1 MEAGIVGLP
10 NVGKSTL
17 FNALTKAGAL
27 AANYPFATI
36 EPNVG
41 VVPIPDARLEIIQSF
56 IKTQKVIPAMLRL
69 VDIAGIV
76 RGASTGAGLGNK
88 FLSHIREVDAI
99 VQVVRCFEKAPG
111 GEDVTHVDGNVDPIR
126 DMDTINA
133 ELILADLQTVEN
145 SLAKAERAAKS
156 QNKEDVARFEVL
168 KKVKPLLDDARPIRG
183 LKFDDPEQQKALR
196 GLGMIS
202 AKPMLYVANVPDSDP
217 HGRGSLATKTREYV
231 KAHGGDP
238 ERDVVP
244 VCARIESELSELSD
258 ADRLEMLQSLGMDE
272 PALNALARAAYHLLG
287 LQSYYTAGEKEVRA
301 WTVPVGATAPQ
312 AAGVIHTDFERGFI
326 RAEIYS
332 VKDLEEFKSEKAI
345 KDGGRMRIEG
355 KGYVM
360 QDADVC
366 HFLFN
371 V

>member
-41 VVPIPDARLEIIQSF
+41 VVPIPDPRLEVIRTHIES
-56 IKTQKVIPAMLRL
+56 QKIIPAMLRL

-111 GEDVTHVDGNVDPIR
+111 GEDVTHVDGSVDPIR
-126 DMDTINA
+126 DMETINA

-145 SLAKAERAAKS
+145 SYTKAERAAKS
-156 QNKEDVARFEVL
+156 QNKEDIAKFEVL
-168 KKVKPLLDDARPIRG
+168 KKVKPILESGKPIRG
-183 LKFDDPEQQKALR
+183 LKLDDPEQAKALK

-202 AKPMLYVANVPDSDP
+202 AKPMLYVANVNDDDP
-217 HGRGSLATKTREYV
+217 HGTGPLAMKVRDYV
-231 KAHGGDP
+231 KSHGGDP
-238 ERDVVP
+238 QQDVVP

-258 ADRLEMLQSLGMDE
+258 ADRLEMLKSLGMDE

-287 LQSYYTAGEKEVRA
+287 LQSYYTAGPKEIRA
-301 WTVPVGATAPQ
+301 WTIPQGATAPQ

-326 RAEIYS
+326 RAEVYCVS
-332 VKDLEEFKSEKAI
+332 DLEEFKNEKAV
-345 KDGGRMRIEG
+345 KEHGRLRVEG
-355 KGYVM
+355 KDYVM
-360 QDADVC
+360 QDGDVV

>member
-17 FNALTKAGAL
+17 FNALTNAGAL

-41 VVPIPDARLEIIQSF
+41 VVPIPDARLKIITQY
-56 IKTQKVIPAMLRL
+56 IPPQKTVPTALRL

-76 RGASTGAGLGNK
+76 KGASEGEGLGNK

-99 VQVVRCFEKAPG
+99 LEVVRCFTKAPG
-111 GEDVTHVDGNVDPIR
+111 GEDIVHVAGTVDPIR
-126 DMDTINA
+126 DIEIINT
-133 ELILADLQTVEN
+133 ELILADLQTVDG
-145 SLAKAERAAKS
+145 SIGKAERAAKS
-156 QNKEDVARFEVL
+156 GKPEDVARYEVL
-168 KKVKPLLDDARPIRG
+168 KKLKAPLEQGLPARTVKIDDH
-183 LKFDDPEQQKALR
+183 EQQKVLKSL
-196 GLGMIS
+196 GLITS
-202 AKPMLYVANVPDSDP
+202 KKILYVMNVDEDDLEGKSP
-217 HGRGSLATKTREYV
+217 ACMKVREHA
-231 KAHGGDP
+231 KQEHA
-238 ERDVVP
+238 EVVP
-244 VCARIESELSELSD
+244 VCAKIESELSTMSED
-258 ADRLEMLQSLGMDE
+258 ERKEMLEGLGLKE
-272 PALNALARAAYHLLG
+272 PALDAVAHAAYRLLG
-287 LQSYYTAGEKEVRA
+287 LQSYFTAGPKEVRA

-332 VKDLEEFKSEKAI
+332 VADLEKYKTEKAI
-345 KDGGRMRIEG
+345 KEAGKMRIEG
-355 KGYVM
+355 KDYIM
-360 QDADVC
+360 QDGDIC